1 MSANLLR
8 IAEVRH
14 TIAPWNSICKVR
26 LSRGLAMS
34 SNNNQTLAEPEF
46 GKFRKLLWPIHN
58 YELKKFLPLGLIMF
72 CILFNYTLLRD
83 TKDTLVVNAS
93 GASAITFL
101 KLYCVT
107 PCAILFV
114 ILYAKLTNI
123 LKREYVFY
131 TIVTPFLIFFG
142 IFGFVLYPNLD
153 ALHPSQEML
162 ASITASYPRLSGFVD
177 IFAYW
182 SYSLFYV
189 LAEIWGSAMIALM
202 FWQFA
207 NQIVRM
213 KESKRFYGLF
223 VVIGNAALIL
233 SGFVVSFCSESIKD
247 FFPGQSPEQVW
258 GISLKWL
265 MGSVVVMGI
274 LAMALYR
281 WMHTNVLP
289 DPRYYDGD
297 DVAIGAGK
305 KKKKKPGLAESF
317 KIIISSPELG
327 LIAMLIMAYGVT
339 INLVEVQ
346 WKEQLKFYFAGDRG
360 GYNGFMGQYSLWT
373 GVFTIL
379 FSLFIGSNILRVV
392 SWFKAAV
399 ITPAFILVGGGLF
412 FAFILS
418 SKDIMYLKDLVA
430 NILLSIGTNPVTAA
444 TFLGAAIVIMSK
456 SIKYSLFDPTKE
468 MAYIP
473 LDDELKTK
481 GKAAVDVIGGRAG
494 KAGGA
499 FVQNMLFIAFATKD
513 AIAIAP
519 IAFGVFFAVCIL
531 WVFSVKLLSKRVNAA
546 VERRNQEEAQATTAT
561 ATTTAPAAA

>member
-1 MSANLLR
+1 
-8 IAEVRH
+8 
-14 TIAPWNSICKVR
+14 
-26 LSRGLAMS
+26 MS
-34 SNNNQTLAEPEF
+34 SNINQTTAEKEF
-46 GKFRKLLWPIHN
+46 GPIRKMLWPIHN

-114 ILYAKLTNI
+114 ILYAKLTNA

-131 TIVTPFLIFFG
+131 TVVTPFLIFFG
-142 IFGFVLYPNLD
+142 LFGFLIYPNLD
-153 ALHPSQEML
+153 VLHPSQEL
-162 ASITASYPRLSGFVD
+162 INSLSASYPRLSGFID

-189 LAEIWGSAMIALM
+189 LAEIWGSAMLALM

-207 NQIVRM
+207 NQIVRI

-223 VVIGNAALIL
+223 VVIGNVALVL
-233 SGFVVSFCSESIKD
+233 SGIVVTFCSESIKD
-247 FFPGQSPEQVW
+247 FFPGFTHEQVW

-274 LAMALYR
+274 LAMGLYR
-281 WMHTNVLP
+281 WMHTNVLT
-289 DPRYYDGD
+289 DPRYYDSDEAAVGS
-297 DVAIGAGK
+297 AK

-346 WKEQLKFYFAGDRG
+346 WKEQLKLFFAGDKG
-360 GYNGFMGQYSLWT
+360 GYNGFMGQYSFWT
-373 GVFTIL
+373 GIITII
-379 FSLFIGSNILRVV
+379 FSLFIGSNILRLV

-399 ITPAFILVGGGLF
+399 ITPVFILLGGGLF
-412 FAFILS
+412 FCFILS
-418 SKDIMYLKDLVA
+418 SSSLVMLKDFVQ
-430 NILLSIGTNPVTAA
+430 NMLLSIGTNPIAAA
-444 TFLGAAIVIMSK
+444 TFLGAGIIIMSK
-456 SIKYSLFDPTKE
+456 SIKYALFDPTKE
-468 MAYIP
+468 MAYMP

-499 FVQNMLFIAFATKD
+499 FVQNMLFLAFATKD

-519 IAFGVFFAVCIL
+519 IAFGVFAVVCLL
-531 WVFSVKLLSKRVNAA
+531 WVFSVKLLSKKVNAA
-546 VERRNQEEAQATTAT
+546 VEKRNLEEKQA
-561 ATTTAPAAA
+561 APAAAPAATAQTA

>member
-1 MSANLLR
+1 
-8 IAEVRH
+8 
-14 TIAPWNSICKVR
+14 
-26 LSRGLAMS
+26 MS
-34 SNNNQTLAEPEF
+34 STINQQAVGTEEEF
-46 GKFRKLLWPIHN
+46 GPIRKILWPIHN

-83 TKDTLVVNAS
+83 TKDTLVVNSS

-114 ILYAKLTNI
+114 IFYAKLTNI
-123 LKREYVFY
+123 MKREYVFY
-131 TIVTPFLIFFG
+131 TVVTPFLIFFG
-142 IFGFVLYPNLD
+142 IFGFLLYPNLD
-153 ALHPSQEML
+153 TLHPSQEML
-162 ASITASYPRLSGFVD
+162 NNITANYPRLSGFVD

-182 SYSLFYV
+182 AYSLFYV

-207 NQIVRM
+207 NQVVRM

-223 VVIGNAALIL
+223 VVIGNVALIL

-247 FFPGQSPEQVW
+247 FFPGQSPEQIW

-274 LAMALYR
+274 MAMFLYR
-281 WMHTNVLP
+281 WMHTNVLT
-289 DPRYYDGD
+289 DPRYYDAEE
-297 DVAIGAGK
+297 VSAGAAK
-305 KKKKKPGLAESF
+305 KKKKKPGLVESC
-317 KIIISSPELG
+317 KIIFSSPELG

-373 GVFTIL
+373 GVFTIV

-399 ITPAFILVGGGLF
+399 ITPIFILIGGSLF
-412 FAFILS
+412 FCFILS
-418 SKDIMYLKDLVA
+418 SKDIVFLKEMVA
-430 NILLSIGTNPVTAA
+430 NILLSIGTNPIAAA
-444 TFLGAAIVIMSK
+444 TFLGAGIIIMSK

-473 LDDELKTK
+473 LDEELKTK

-513 AIAIAP
+513 AITIAP
-519 IAFGVFFAVCIL
+519 IAFGVFFGVCLL
-531 WVFSVKLLSKRVNAA
+531 WVFSVKLLSKKVNAA
-546 VERRNQEEAQATTAT
+546 VERRNEASKATPVQGATVSAQTA
-561 ATTTAPAAA
+561 